1 MKLHWS
7 PRALGQVEAAFDF
20 IADDRPQAAAEWLN
34 ALFERVRL
42 LREFSTQGR
51 YLPEAKR
58 DDLRELIYGSYRIV
72 YRVDPED
79 VIILLVHHARMP
91 MVVDDAEVIEYPASV

>member
-1 MKLHWS
+1 VKLHWS
-7 PRALGQVEAAFDF
+7 PRAVGQAEAAFDF
-20 IADDRPQAAAEWLN
+20 IADERPQAAAEWLDG
-34 ALFERVRL
+34 LFERVRT
-42 LREFSTQGR
+42 LREFPTQGR
-51 YLPEAKR
+51 RVPEARR

-91 MVVDDAEVIEYPASV
+91 MAADDGEVAE